1 MMIISTTSRKLY
13 VSLVLFCFVIVMGT
27 VGYRVIE
34 GWSLLESLYMTII
47 TITTIGYGEVHMLDA
62 PGRIFTIGLVVA
74 GLGVAFY
81 SISLLTRMLI
91 EGELLAVLGRRKLE
105 RKIKELENHFVVCG
119 YGRFG
124 KVIARNLADR
134 GLSFVVIEKDEKV
147 FSRLEE
153 DGFLGVL
160 GDATQDETL
169 INAGVKAARCLI
181 SVASSDTDNV
191 FIVLSARQLNAN
203 LCIVARAD
211 EEESERK
218 LLRAGA
224 TKVVAPYRIGATQMA
239 QAAVQPNV
247 IDFIEIATQTT
258 SLEFQIE
265 EIAVNPTSTLVE
277 KSLKDLGL
285 SRRIG
290 VIIIGIKR
298 QEKMFFNPSAETVI
312 NADDILIALGH
323 PDQLKQLEQM
333 VF

>member
-1 MMIISTTSRKLY
+1 MMISTTARKLY
-13 VSLVLFCFVIVMGT
+13 VALALFFFVVVMGT
-27 VGYRVIE
+27 IGYMFIE
-34 GWSLLESLYMTII
+34 RWSLLESLYMTII
-47 TITTIGYGEVHMLDA
+47 TLTTIGYSEVHTLH
-62 PGRIFTIGLVVA
+62 PSGRIFTIGLVVT

-81 SISLLTRMLI
+81 SLSLLTRMLI

-105 RKIKELENHFVVCG
+105 RQIKELENQFVVCG

-124 KVIARNLADR
+124 KIIARNLADR
-134 GLSFVVIEKDEKV
+134 QVSFVVIEKDEKV

-153 DGFLGVL
+153 DGYLGLL

-169 INAGVKAARCLI
+169 IRAGIKTARCLI
-181 SVASSDTDNV
+181 SVASTDTDNV
-191 FIVLSARQLNAN
+191 FIVLSARQLNPS
-203 LCIVARAD
+203 LCIVARAG

-224 TKVVAPYRIGATQMA
+224 NKVVAPYRIGATQMA

-265 EIAVNPTSTLVE
+265 EIAVKATSTLVG

-290 VIIIGIKR
+290 VIIIGVKR

-312 NADDILIALGH
+312 NGGDILIGLGH